1 MNTETLA
8 TEILHELKASSK
20 RWFIA
25 FITVLIL
32 WFATIGAFIWY
43 ISLPVEEYYEDY
55 TVEQDADHNGIN
67 KFVGGD
73 NYGEAESDQEE
84 GVQEKGD

>member
-1 MNTETLA
+1 MEHETLA
-8 TEILHELKASSK
+8 TEMLHELKASSK

-25 FITVLIL
+25 FLVTLVL
-32 WFATIGAFIWY
+32 WFATIGVFIWY

-67 KFVGGD
+67 KFIGGD
-73 NYGEAESDQEE
+73 SYGETEGNEEE
-84 GVQEKGD
+84 GIQTQGD